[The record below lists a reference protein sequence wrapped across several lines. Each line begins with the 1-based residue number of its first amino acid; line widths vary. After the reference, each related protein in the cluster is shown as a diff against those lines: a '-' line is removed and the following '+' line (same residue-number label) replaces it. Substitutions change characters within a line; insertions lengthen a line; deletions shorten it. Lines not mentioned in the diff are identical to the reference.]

1 MSRAA
6 VRDFMAGR
14 LAELEGQ
21 LPRESDWV
29 DHMTTAFPEV
39 GLKKYLEM
47 RGADGPLDML
57 AALPALWVGLLY
69 DPAAE
74 AAAADLIADWTVAEM
89 AALRDEVP
97 RSGLKTP
104 FRGGTVGD
112 IASQVVTIARQ
123 GLVARARRDG
133 SGTTKACI

>member
-1 MSRAA
+1 
-6 VRDFMAGR
+6 
-14 LAELEGQ
+14 
-21 LPRESDWV
+21 
-29 DHMTTAFPEV
+29 
-39 GLKKYLEM
+39 
-47 RGADGPLDML
+47 
-57 AALPALWVGLLY
+57 
-69 DPAAE
+69 
-74 AAAADLIADWTVAEM
+74 M

-133 SGTTKACI
+133 SGADESVYLAPLEAIAASGVTRADELLAAFNGPWQSSVLPAYEACRY

>member
-1 MSRAA
+1 
-6 VRDFMAGR
+6 
-14 LAELEGQ
+14 
-21 LPRESDWV
+21 
-29 DHMTTAFPEV
+29 
-39 GLKKYLEM
+39 
-47 RGADGPLDML
+47 ML

-112 IASQVVTIARQ
+112 IAGQVVTIARQ

-133 SGTTKACI
+133 SGADENVYLAPLEAIAASGVPRADELLAAFNGPWQSSVLPAYEACRY